1 MTYLFQ
7 VLFAANV
14 LDYRDKSNEEDFS
27 FYNLIFSGLLLLAL
41 MGMS

>member
-27 FYNLIFSGLLLLAL
+27 FYNLIFNRLLLLAL